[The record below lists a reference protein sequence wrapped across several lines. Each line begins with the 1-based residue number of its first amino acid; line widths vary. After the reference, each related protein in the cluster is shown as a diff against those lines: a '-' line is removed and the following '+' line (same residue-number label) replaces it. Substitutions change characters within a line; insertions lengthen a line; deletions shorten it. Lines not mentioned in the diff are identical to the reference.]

1 MKTGIENENW
11 SSQDEDCKSCEEVLN
26 ENDKGRGERIT
37 KAKGL
42 EEREPEIQECLVKKT
57 MKNAAVEEPRSSAK
71 FGIEVSE
78 KNNSE
83 ICDTLEDNIENIG
96 GDLSQSRGS
105 VTSEGYGLELSQ
117 RRELESSRTYEDGAA
132 RFEDEIDNIGGARR
146 KLRGTVASGGYG
158 LELSQRRELESSRT
172 YEGGAARF
180 EDENDN
186 IGGARRKLRGT
197 VASGGY
203 GLELS
208 QRRELELSRL
218 SEGGATRDWENDS
231 TVVNPPSESFIRSF
245 GNKVQAAI
253 SDIADEQK
261 KGNERLQNAVKAV
274 GEGIRIE
281 KGEINDMLNRIQVL
295 QAKHVDTPRRSER
308 LEKKRLGKQ
317 NDSAEYEWDYN

>member
-117 RRELESSRTYEDGAA
+117 RRELESSRTYEGGAA
-132 RFEDEIDNIGGARR
+132 RFEDEVDNIGGDRSQ
-146 KLRGTVASGGYG
+146 LRGAVASGGYG
-158 LELSQRRELESSRT
+158 LEL
-172 YEGGAARF
+172 
-180 EDENDN
+180 N
-186 IGGARRKLRGT
+186 
-197 VASGGY
+197 
-203 GLELS
+203 

-231 TVVNPPSESFIRSF
+231 TVVNPPSDSFIRSF

>member
-105 VTSEGYGLELSQ
+105 VTSE
-117 RRELESSRTYEDGAA
+117 
-132 RFEDEIDNIGGARR
+132 
-146 KLRGTVASGGYG
+146 GYG

-317 NDSAEYEWDYN
+317 NDSVEYEWDYN

>member
-37 KAKGL
+37 KARGL
-42 EEREPEIQECLVKKT
+42 EDREPEIQECLVKKT

-117 RRELESSRTYEDGAA
+117 RRELESSRTYEGGAA
-132 RFEDEIDNIGGARR
+132 RFEDEI
-146 KLRGTVASGGYG
+146 
-158 LELSQRRELESSRT
+158 
-172 YEGGAARF
+172 
-180 EDENDN
+180 DN

-231 TVVNPPSESFIRSF
+231 TVVNPPSDSFIRSF

-253 SDIADEQK
+253 SEIADEQK

>member
-37 KAKGL
+37 KARGL
-42 EEREPEIQECLVKKT
+42 EDREPEIQECLVKKT

-117 RRELESSRTYEDGAA
+117 RRELE
-132 RFEDEIDNIGGARR
+132 
-146 KLRGTVASGGYG
+146 
-158 LELSQRRELESSRT
+158 
-172 YEGGAARF
+172 
-180 EDENDN
+180 
-186 IGGARRKLRGT
+186 
-197 VASGGY
+197 
-203 GLELS
+203 
-208 QRRELELSRL
+208 LSRL

-231 TVVNPPSESFIRSF
+231 TVVNPPSDSFIRSF

-253 SDIADEQK
+253 SEIADEQK

-317 NDSAEYEWDYN
+317 NDSVEYEWDYN

>member
-42 EEREPEIQECLVKKT
+42 EDREPEIQECLVKKT

-117 RRELESSRTYEDGAA
+117 RRELESSRTYEGGAA
-132 RFEDEIDNIGGARR
+132 RFEDEVDNIGGDRNQ
-146 KLRGTVASGGYG
+146 LRGAVASGGYG
-158 LELSQRRELESSRT
+158 LEL
-172 YEGGAARF
+172 
-180 EDENDN
+180 N
-186 IGGARRKLRGT
+186 
-197 VASGGY
+197 
-203 GLELS
+203 

-231 TVVNPPSESFIRSF
+231 TVVNPPSDSFIRSF

>member
-37 KAKGL
+37 KARGL
-42 EEREPEIQECLVKKT
+42 EDREPEIQECLVKKT

-117 RRELESSRTYEDGAA
+117 RRELESSRTYEGGAA
-132 RFEDEIDNIGGARR
+132 RFEDEIDNIGGDRNQ
-146 KLRGTVASGGYG
+146 LRGAVASGGYG
-158 LELSQRRELESSRT
+158 LEL
-172 YEGGAARF
+172 
-180 EDENDN
+180 N
-186 IGGARRKLRGT
+186 
-197 VASGGY
+197 
-203 GLELS
+203 

-231 TVVNPPSESFIRSF
+231 TVVNPPSDSFIRSF

-253 SDIADEQK
+253 TEIADEQK

>member
-11 SSQDEDCKSCEEVLN
+11 SSQDEDCKSCEES
-26 ENDKGRGERIT
+26 
-37 KAKGL
+37 
-42 EEREPEIQECLVKKT
+42 EIQECLVKKT
-57 MKNAAVEEPRSSAK
+57 MKNAVVEEPRSSAK

-83 ICDTLEDNIENIG
+83 ICDTLGDSIENIG

-117 RRELESSRTYEDGAA
+117 RRELESSRTYEGGAA

-146 KLRGTVASGGYG
+146 KVRGAVASGGI
-158 LELSQRRELESSRT
+158 
-172 YEGGAARF
+172 
-180 EDENDN
+180 DN
-186 IGGARRKLRGT
+186 IGGDRSQLRGA
-197 VASGGY
+197 VASGGH
-203 GLELS
+203 GLELN

-218 SEGGATRDWENDS
+218 SEGGVTRDWENDS
-231 TVVNPPSESFIRSF
+231 TVVNPPSDSFIRSF